1 MAEKDLDPGLV
12 PEAAHPVAQ
21 ELPAVPVVH
30 LAVQAALVVLA
41 VVPEDPAVH
50 LAVLAVVPEDPVV
63 LVVLVVPVADSL
75 KMLRF
80 PA

>member
-41 VVPEDPAVH
+41 VVPEDPAV
-50 LAVLAVVPEDPVV
+50 

-75 KMLRF
+75 KTLRF

>member
-21 ELPAVPVVH
+21 ELPVVPVVH

-50 LAVLAVVPEDPVV
+50 LAVLAVVPEGPA
-63 LVVLVVPVADSL
+63 VLVVPVADSL
-75 KMLRF
+75 KTLRF

>member
-50 LAVLAVVPEDPVV
+50 LAVVPEGPVV

-75 KMLRF
+75 KTLRF

>member
-41 VVPEDPAVH
+41 VVPEG
-50 LAVLAVVPEDPVV
+50 PVV

>member
-30 LAVQAALVVLA
+30 LAVQAALVVLV
-41 VVPEDPAVH
+41 VVPEGPA
-50 LAVLAVVPEDPVV
+50 V

-75 KMLRF
+75 KTLQF